1 MTTINSDTFR
11 IPDVVKQRTWATR
24 LRDLAAALLVLW

>member
-1 MTTINSDTFR
+1 MINVNSDTFR
-11 IPDVVKQRTWATR
+11 VPDVVKQRTWATR

>member
-1 MTTINSDTFR
+1 MISANSDTFR
-11 IPDVVKQRTWATR
+11 IPDVVKPRTWATR

>member
-1 MTTINSDTFR
+1 MISANSDTFP

-24 LRDLAAALLVLW
+24 LRDLAVALLVLW

>member
-1 MTTINSDTFR
+1 MSPINSDTFR
-11 IPDVVKQRTWATR
+11 IPDGVKQRTWTAR

>member
-1 MTTINSDTFR
+1 MLPANSDTFR
-11 IPDVVKQRTWATR
+11 IPNVVKQRTWATR

>member
-1 MTTINSDTFR
+1 MISSNSDTFR
-11 IPDVVKQRTWATR
+11 IPDVLKQRTWATR